1 MRDPVEKILKS
12 YLQLDVFNLDT
23 DSLPCT
29 NLTEH
34 TITLKSEKPINIK
47 SYRPPECHKKE
58 IERQV
63 NDMLQKEIIEKSDS
77 PYNAPVWVV
86 PKKEADASEN
96 KSGA

>member
-1 MRDPVEKILKS
+1 MWNAGTVS
-12 YLQLDVFNLDT
+12 VNT
-23 DSLPCT
+23 
-29 NLTEH
+29 
-34 TITLKSEKPINIK
+34 K

-58 IERQV
+58 IERQI
-63 NDMLQKEIIEKSDS
+63 NDMLERKIIEKSDS